1 MSELPV
7 ALVLRA
13 AEFAARHHRDQR
25 RKGEGRRPYVNH
37 CIQVAEL
44 LTRVADVDDV
54 VLLMG
59 ALLHDAVEDT
69 EATEADLRAEFG
81 DAVADLVMEVTDDK
95 SLPKAER
102 KRLQVASAGKKS
114 GRARL
119 LKIADKISN
128 VRDLLHDPPA
138 WPAERCLEYV
148 TWSRRVVDPM
158 RGVNMALEAH
168 FDAVC
173 DATEA
178 HYSARITIRT
188 S

>member
-25 RKGEGRRPYVNH
+25 RKGQDRRPYVNH
-37 CIQVAEL
+37 CIQVAEML
-44 LTRVADVDDV
+44 ARLTDVDDV
-54 VLLMG
+54 VLLVG

-69 EATEADLRAEFG
+69 IVTEADVRAEFG

-102 KRLQVASAGKKS
+102 KRRQVASAGKKS

-119 LKIADKISN
+119 LKIADKTSN
-128 VRDLLHDPPA
+128 VADLVSDPPD

-148 TWSRRVVDPM
+148 AWARRVVDPM
-158 RGVNMALEAH
+158 RGVSAPLEAH
-168 FDAVC
+168 FDEAC
-173 DATEA
+173 ARTEA
-178 HYSARITIRT
+178 HYRARMTTRT